1 MENLVNQASKVRGL
15 DLLQKAEQHA
25 RTVELRFTG
34 DDLPQYSTRVDLDP
48 YYVDEFGL
56 PVARVTRRLG
66 AEEENV
72 FRLAEPRVREMFLPL
87 QKLGVD
93 LDDPNQ
99 FSFRRAEVDLFG
111 DHQMGTCRMGED
123 PRTSVVDR
131 FCRLH
136 EVPNVFVVD
145 TSFMPTGL
153 GVNPMITTVAN
164 ALRVGSWII
173 NQDKKGGSLTAKE

>member
-1 MENLVNQASKVRGL
+1 
-15 DLLQKAEQHA
+15 
-25 RTVELRFTG
+25 
-34 DDLPQYSTRVDLDP
+34 
-48 YYVDEFGL
+48 
-56 PVARVTRRLG
+56 
-66 AEEENV
+66 
-72 FRLAEPRVREMFLPL
+72 
-87 QKLGVD
+87 
-93 LDDPNQ
+93 
-99 FSFRRAEVDLFG
+99 
-111 DHQMGTCRMGED
+111 MGED